1 MKVKVY
7 KKSKSNCNL
16 QIIEKLLLLN
26 KIKLEEIP
34 ALLRIKNKN
43 FYICS
48 FRNARSLMDIK
59 RYIEI
64 LEVLENDI
72 IRTQQNTFQ
81 KEVLVKLLDDY
92 IQLNPFRGE
101 KEFEYYKKNFY
112 EKVLPKLRNNKK
124 YP

>member
-7 KKSKSNCNL
+7 TKSKSNYNL

-26 KIKLEEIP
+26 KIQLEEIP
-34 ALLRIKNKN
+34 ALLRMKNKS

-48 FRNARSLMDIK
+48 FRNARSLMDSK

-64 LEVLENDI
+64 LEVLANDI

-101 KEFEYYKKNFY
+101 KELEFYKKNLY
-112 EKVLPKLRNNKK
+112 EKVLPKL
-124 YP
+124 

>member
-7 KKSKSNCNL
+7 TKSKSNCNL

-34 ALLRIKNKN
+34 ALLRIKNKS

-48 FRNARSLMDIK
+48 FRNARSLMDSK

-64 LEVLENDI
+64 LEVLANDI
-72 IRTQQNTFQ
+72 IKTQQNTFQ

-101 KEFEYYKKNFY
+101 KEFEFYKKNLY
-112 EKVLPKLRNNKK
+112 EKVLPKL
-124 YP
+124 